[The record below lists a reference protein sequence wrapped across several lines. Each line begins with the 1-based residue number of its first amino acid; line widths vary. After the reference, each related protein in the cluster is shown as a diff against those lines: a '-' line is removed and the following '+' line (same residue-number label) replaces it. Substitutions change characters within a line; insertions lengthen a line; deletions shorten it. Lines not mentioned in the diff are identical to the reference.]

1 MEDEVKRYLKLLSH
15 YFVQHAK
22 VRLAYRWDFVLS
34 VLTMAMAS
42 VFGLAFVYLMFG
54 KITSLAGWSFYEIAL
69 LYGFSLIP
77 LSIFNML
84 SINLYYF
91 SDNYIV
97 QGKFDRV
104 LLRPV
109 DSLFQILFEQFRF
122 ESLGDGVIGIGL
134 IFYCALRLHLK
145 ASVLDWILLAWSALC
160 GATLYLAIFIILTS
174 ISFWMED
181 RVGVMPPVYN
191 MMAFGRYPLDIY
203 NGAVRFLLSW
213 VLPFGFATFYPAA
226 NLLRPHHYRMYAA
239 IFPIV
244 TAAFLAVGIAVWRRG
259 VRNYSS
265 TGS

>member
-1 MEDEVKRYLKLLSH
+1 MKRYLKLLVH
-15 YFVQHAK
+15 YFVQYAK
-22 VRLAYRWDFVLS
+22 VRLAYRWDFILS
-34 VLTMAMAS
+34 ALTMTMAS
-42 VFGLAFVYLMFG
+42 VFGLAFVYLMFA
-54 KITSLAGWSFYEIAL
+54 KIPSLAGWSFLEIVL

-109 DSLFQILFEQFRF
+109 DSLFQILFEQFRL

-134 IFYCALRLHLK
+134 IVYCSVRLRLE
-145 ASVLDWILLAWSALC
+145 ASLLDWVLLAWSAVC
-160 GATLYLAIFIILTS
+160 GATLYISIFLILTS

-226 NLLRPHHYRMYAA
+226 NLLRPHHYRMYAGMLPV
-239 IFPIV
+239 I
-244 TAAFLAVGIAVWRRG
+244 TAVFLAIGISTWRRG

>member
-1 MEDEVKRYLKLLSH
+1 MKRYLKLLSQ
-15 YFVQHAK
+15 YFVQYAK
-22 VRLAYRWDFVLS
+22 VRMAYRWDFVIS
-34 VLTMAMAS
+34 TLTMAMAS
-42 VFGLAFVYLMFG
+42 VFGLAFIYLMFA
-54 KITSLAGWSFYEIAL
+54 KLPSLAGWTFYEIVL

-109 DSLFQILFEQFRF
+109 DTLFQILFEQFRL
-122 ESLGDGVIGIGL
+122 ESLGDGVIGVGL
-134 IFYCALRLHLK
+134 VIYCSFRLHLE
-145 ASVLDWILLAWSALC
+145 AGVLDWIILGFSALC
-160 GATLYLAIFIILTS
+160 GATLYISIFLILTS
-174 ISFWMED
+174 VSFWMED

-191 MMAFGRYPLDIY
+191 MVAFGRYPLDIY

-226 NLLRPHHYRMYAA
+226 NLLRPYNYRMYAW
-239 IFPIV
+239 ILPII
-244 TAAFLAVGIAVWRRG
+244 TSFFLAIGIFSWRRG

>member
-1 MEDEVKRYLKLLSH
+1 MKRYLKLLSQ
-15 YFVQHAK
+15 YFVQYAK
-22 VRLAYRWDFVLS
+22 VRMAYRWDFVLS
-34 VLTMAMAS
+34 TLTMAMAS
-42 VFGLAFVYLMFG
+42 VFGLAFIYLMFA
-54 KITSLAGWSFYEIAL
+54 KLPSLAGWTFYEIVL

-109 DSLFQILFEQFRF
+109 DTLFQILFEQFRL
-122 ESLGDGVIGIGL
+122 ESLGDGVIGVGL
-134 IFYCALRLHLK
+134 VIYCSFRLHLD
-145 ASVLDWILLAWSALC
+145 ADVLDWMILGFSALC
-160 GATLYLAIFIILTS
+160 GATLYISIFLILTS
-174 ISFWMED
+174 VSFWMED

-191 MMAFGRYPLDIY
+191 LVAFGRYPLDIY

-226 NLLRPHHYRMYAA
+226 NLLRPHNYGMYAW
-239 IFPIV
+239 ILPII
-244 TAAFLAVGIAVWRRG
+244 TSCFLAIGIFTWRRG

>member
-1 MEDEVKRYLKLLSH
+1 MEDEVKRYLKLLVH
-15 YFVQHAK
+15 YFVQYAK
-22 VRLAYRWDFVLS
+22 VRMAYRWDFILS
-34 VLTMAMAS
+34 ALTMTMAS
-42 VFGLAFVYLMFG
+42 VFGLAFVYLMFA
-54 KITSLAGWSFYEIAL
+54 KIPSLAGWSFHEIVL

-77 LSIFNML
+77 ISIFNML

-91 SDNYIV
+91 SENYIV

-109 DSLFQILFEQFRF
+109 DSLFQILFEQFRL

-134 IFYCALRLHLK
+134 IIYCSVRLHLE
-145 ASVLDWILLAWSALC
+145 ASVLDWVMLAWSALC
-160 GATLYLAIFIILTS
+160 GATLYISIFLILTS

-226 NLLRPHHYRMYAA
+226 NLLRPHHYRMYAS
-239 IFPIV
+239 ILPII
-244 TAAFLAVGIAVWRRG
+244 TAVFLAIGIAVWRRG

>member
-1 MEDEVKRYLKLLSH
+1 MRRYLKLLGQ
-15 YFVQHAK
+15 YFVQYAK
-22 VRLAYRWDFVLS
+22 VRMAYRWDFVLS
-34 VLTMAMAS
+34 AITMAMAS
-42 VFGLAFVYLMFG
+42 VFGLAFVYLMFS
-54 KITSLAGWSFYEIAL
+54 KVPSLAGWSFYEIVL
-69 LYGFSLIP
+69 LYGCSLIP
-77 LSIFNML
+77 QSLFNML
-84 SINLYYF
+84 SLNLYYF
-91 SDNYIV
+91 SENYIV

-109 DSLFQILFEQFRF
+109 DSLFQIIFEQFRL

-134 IFYCALRLHLK
+134 IIYCAGKLHIE
-145 ASVLDWILLAWSALC
+145 AGVLDWVIFGLSAVC
-160 GATLYLAIFIILTS
+160 GAVLYISVFLILTS

-203 NGAVRFLLSW
+203 NAGVKFLLSW

-226 NLLRPHHYRMYAA
+226 NLLRPNQYRFYAGVL
-239 IFPIV
+239 PLV
-244 TAAFLAVGIAVWRRG
+244 TAVFLTIGIATWRRG